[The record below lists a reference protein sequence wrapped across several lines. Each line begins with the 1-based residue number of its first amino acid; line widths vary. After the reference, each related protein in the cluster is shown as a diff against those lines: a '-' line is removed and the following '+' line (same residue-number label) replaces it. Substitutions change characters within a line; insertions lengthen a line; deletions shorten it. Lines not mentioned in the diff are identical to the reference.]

1 MSVGPRS
8 ADLPERVA
16 QRTAPWAG
24 RVGVVVI
31 AYHSDGLVPG
41 LLAEFPKA
49 ASIVVVDNS
58 PEATL
63 GERLAVEH
71 PGVIYR
77 HFPENL
83 GFGSAANAGAGL
95 LGTDYILI
103 LNPDAEVNL
112 DAIATAVATMDR
124 DGRIAAMGEEK
135 PFRVWRVTL
144 GTYIT
149 GAFLLVRR
157 SAFDDVGGFDDDF
170 FLYFEDTDLCAR
182 LTRRGFRLAHIP
194 GLAKHTDGRSV
205 RQENDSA
212 SERTWIFGASA
223 RFFCEKHR
231 LSPAGLWARS
241 FILKQWR
248 REDLSD
254 WSRVF
259 MKGYR
264 DARGQRPAWLRQ
276 NLFTTGVRRA

>member
-8 ADLPERVA
+8 TDLPEHVL
-16 QRTAPWAG
+16 QRAVPWAG

-31 AYHSDGLVPG
+31 AYHSDDLVPG
-41 LLAEFPKA
+41 LLAEFPEGA
-49 ASIVVVDNS
+49 TVVVVDNS

-157 SAFDDVGGFDDDF
+157 TAFKEVGGFDDDF

-194 GLAKHTDGRSV
+194 GISKHADGRSV

-223 RFFCEKHR
+223 RHFCDKHK

-241 FILKQWR
+241 FIYKQWR
-248 REDLSD
+248 KEAASD

-264 DARGQRPAWLRQ
+264 EARGRDPAFLRH